1 MARQSK
7 KKSLL
12 DDPATAALM
21 KELGM
26 NKEPAQEAP
35 PVKKKAVR
43 RRSGKPT
50 KCKNIK
56 TEIEK
61 KKTFNTVIKRKWK
74 VLYGTDR
81 RAAGNV
87 AGWLRGYG
95 VTMIGDSPELRSE
108 MLTLSNLARYI
119 TTEMDRDND

>member
-26 NKEPAQEAP
+26 SKEPEQEAP
-35 PVKKKAVR
+35 PVKKKPVR
-43 RRSGKPT
+43 RRGKPT
-50 KCKNIK
+50 KTPNVKS
-56 TEIEK
+56 EIEK
-61 KKTFNTVIKRKWK
+61 KKTFNTVIIRKWK

-81 RAAGNV
+81 RAAGTV